1 MADEYKN
8 NENLETEEFDDETII
23 LTDENGDEAEFEYL
37 DSVEYEGREYVVLFP
52 VDEDENNDN
61 EVVILVVEEY
71 NEDTDEETFGPV
83 EDEET
88 LNKVFE
94 LFKEAHKDEYN
105 FSE

>member
-1 MADEYKN
+1 MADEYKDID
-8 NENLETEEFDDETII
+8 LGQEEMDDETII
-23 LTDENGDEAEFEYL
+23 LTDENGEEAEFEYL

-52 VDEDENNDN
+52 VDDDDDNDS
-61 EVVILVVEEY
+61 EVIILVVEEY

-105 FSE
+105 FTE

>member
-1 MADEYKN
+1 MADEYKDID
-8 NENLETEEFDDETII
+8 LEQDIDEETII
-23 LTDENGDEAEFEYL
+23 LTDENGEEAEFEYL

-52 VDEDENNDN
+52 VDDDESDS
-61 EVVILVVEEY
+61 EVIILVVEEY
-71 NEDTDEETFGPV
+71 DEDTDEETFGPV

-105 FSE
+105 FTE

>member
-1 MADEYKN
+1 M
-8 NENLETEEFDDETII
+8 DDETII
-23 LTDENGDEAEFEYL
+23 LTDENGEEAEFEYL

-52 VDEDENNDN
+52 VDDDDDNDS
-61 EVVILVVEEY
+61 EVIILVVEEY

-105 FSE
+105 FTE